1 MILNCNFVKTNEMK
15 KLMLIL
21 FAAVLAGC
29 TCIKSQTIPPQF
41 LYLGEDCGIA
51 MPNYIPMF
59 EYNDNCGID
68 TVWQSPTYGTWL
80 TAPTTNCM
88 IRAIDKF
95 GNYTDLLFN
104 VTLVDTVPPT
114 ISLID
119 STLISGNYE
128 KIDALYNIADRILA
142 RTDLWATAHIPDS
155 IPVYEDYWNDVL
167 VCWTDPGHAFTGE
180 GMRVWTFARQGD
192 TLIIR

>member
-1 MILNCNFVKTNEMK
+1 
-15 KLMLIL
+15 MLIL
-21 FAAVLAGC
+21 FAAVVTSC
-29 TCIKSQTIPPQF
+29 TCVQSQTIPPQF
-41 LYLGEDCGIA
+41 INMTDECGAA
-51 MPNYIPMF
+51 MPNYIPKF
-59 EYNDNCGID
+59 LYTDNCGID
-68 TVWQSPTYGTWL
+68 TIWQSPTYGTWL
-80 TAPTTNCM
+80 TAPTTNAM

-142 RTDLWATAHIPDS
+142 RTDLWATAQLPDS
-155 IPVYEDYWNDVL
+155 IHVWEDYWNDVL
-167 VCWTDPGHAFTGE
+167 VSWTDPGHAFNGE